1 MVKEVINKCK
11 RKGRKALTEYESY
24 GVFDEIGIPFAPFRL
39 CKDKQEILKAVDEL
53 GFPLAAKVV
62 SPDILHKT
70 DAGCIKLGI
79 RDNEELITAYEELL
93 RNAKSYKSDA
103 DIHGILLQK
112 MVPPGIETIA
122 GVKKDLQFGH
132 IILFG
137 LGGIFVEVFE
147 DISIR
152 RIPITRMDAEEMI
165 NEIKGKKILKGIR
178 EEKQRDIGGIIDCL
192 MKLSFLVKQYPEIEE
207 LDINPLFVYEQGKG
221 VISTDALI
229 IIE

>member
-1 MVKEVINKCK
+1 LVKEIINKSQ
-11 RKGRKALTEYESY
+11 RKGRKVLTEYESY
-24 GVFDEIGIPFAPFRL
+24 RVFDEIGIPFAPFRF

-53 GFPLAAKVV
+53 GFPVAAKVV

-79 RDNEELITAYEELL
+79 RDNEELVTVYEELL
-93 RNAKSYKSDA
+93 QNAKSYKSDA

-112 MVPPGIETIA
+112 MLPPGIETII
-122 GVKKDLQFGH
+122 GIKKDPQFGH

-152 RIPITRMDAEEMI
+152 RVPITRMDAEEMI
-165 NEIKGKKILKGIR
+165 NEIKGKKVLRGIR
-178 EEKQRDIGGIIDCL
+178 EKKQRDIDGIIDCL
-192 MKLSFLVKQYPEIEE
+192 MKLSSFVKQYPEIEE

-221 VISTDALI
+221 VISADALI